1 MRVAHHKMRDAR
13 SKFCHQLGDVRRA
26 EKQVRVQLSSS
37 LML

>member
-1 MRVAHHKMRDAR
+1 MRDAR

-26 EKQVRVQLSSS
+26 QKQVRQQVRAQLSSS